1 MAKRKNGCLSC
12 LSLAKVWASSLA
24 STLMVAVFS
33 GNVLCAADL
42 VRSNSP
48 PPSGV
53 TAKLEYHETD
63 YTIVNL
69 SISITPRSMAF
80 KKEPALA
87 SGRVVRGFLN
97 FGGSSSNAIPF
108 LWQPDAGKLFLDVN
122 RNRDLT
128 DDPDGVYSAR
138 AAGPASYQTFT
149 NVHLVFD
156 TPAGKRPALAN
167 LNLYNSISPPRCIAA
182 VRSFWE
188 GRLTLQGRDWQAGL
202 VPGTLDPLAPFE
214 DGRLLLRPWP
224 ERDQAFSAL
233 GGLLDA
239 VPFSRNLFLNGYAYQ
254 MTCAAAAQNGQTVVA
269 LQFTAQSVATG
280 ELKINGNSIRRLMLT
295 GGPYLVV
302 LDQPEGA
309 VQIPTGSYSQF
320 SVQLGQGGTAV
331 YCNSDPRTP
340 GRRISVDGRAP
351 ASLTVGGPLTNSVA
365 ITRQPQDLILSYQ
378 LIGAGGETY
387 RLANRD
393 SAHPP
398 EFAIY
403 QGDRQIASGKFE
415 FG

>member
-1 MAKRKNGCLSC
+1 
-12 LSLAKVWASSLA
+12 
-24 STLMVAVFS
+24 MVAFCS
-33 GNVLCAADL
+33 GNVLRAADL
-42 VRSNSP
+42 VHSNSP
-48 PPSGV
+48 LPSGV

-69 SISITPRSMAF
+69 SISISPRSMAF
-80 KKEPALA
+80 KKEPALT

-108 LWQPDAGKLFLDVN
+108 LWQPDAGKLFLDLN

-149 NVHLVFD
+149 NVHLVFN
-156 TPAGKRPALAN
+156 TPAGKWPVLAN
-167 LNLYNSISPPRCIAA
+167 LNLYGYGSPPSCYAA

-188 GRLTLQGRDWQAGL
+188 GRLTLQGRDWQAGFIPSNL
-202 VPGTLDPLAPFE
+202 NPLAPFE
-214 DGRLLLRPWP
+214 ESRLLLRPWP
-224 ERDQAFSAL
+224 ERDQSFSAY

-254 MTCAAAAQNGQTVVA
+254 VTCAAAAQNGQAATA
-269 LQFTAQSVATG
+269 LQFTEQPAATG
-280 ELKINGNSIRRLMLT
+280 DLKINGNSIRRLMLT

-302 LDQPEGA
+302 LDQPEGT
-309 VQIPTGSYSQF
+309 VQIPTGSYSQL
-320 SVQLGQGGTAV
+320 SVQLGQGGAAF
-331 YCNSDPRTP
+331 YCNSDLRLP
-340 GRRISVDGRAP
+340 GRRISVDGKTP

-365 ITRQPQDLILSYQ
+365 ITRQPQDLILNYQ